1 MKEVYQ
7 VASISRQAH
16 SKEGVNQKNFG
27 IKLQELIINVDALR
41 RAHPGCGVQKMYD
54 TLQPNFIGRDRFI
67 NVMMDLGYR
76 IKRPKNYKRTTYAGK
91 IYFANLIEGMI
102 LKDKNQLWQSDITYI
117 HVGGRFYYLVMII
130 DVYTREIVGYA
141 LSNHMRA
148 EANVRALKMALKANP
163 GSLNGLIHHSDRG
176 SQYSS
181 NEYLKVL
188 RDKNIIPSM
197 GMKGQE
203 NAYAEKLNDTIKNEY
218 IVYRKAQTKEQ
229 LEAAVKQA
237 VTNYNTKR
245 IHNELSGKQSPKTFA
260 KNLLSLSYPQRPT
273 VIVYAEGKKNIGV
286 VSNYTDVLTHKDLWT
301 PVCPIQFN

>member
-7 VASISRQAH
+7 VAGISRQAH
-16 SKEGVNQKNFG
+16 SKEGISQKKFS

-41 RAHPGCGVQKMYD
+41 REHPGCGVQKMYD
-54 TLQPNFIGRDRFI
+54 TLQPHFIGRDRFI
-67 NVMMDLGYR
+67 EIMMDLGYR

-91 IYFANLIEGMI
+91 IHFANLIEGMI
-102 LKDKNQLWQSDITYI
+102 LNGKNQLWQSDITYI
-117 HVGGRFYYLVMII
+117 RLGDRFYYLVLII

-148 EANVRALKMALKANP
+148 EANVRALKMAFKANP
-163 GSLNGLIHHSDRG
+163 GSLKGLIHHSDRG

-181 NEYLKVL
+181 IEYLKAL
-188 RDKNIIPSM
+188 KDKNIIPSM
-197 GMKGQE
+197 GTKGQE

-218 IVYRKAQTKEQ
+218 VVYRKAQTKEQ

-237 VTNYNTKR
+237 ITNYNTKR
-245 IHNELSGKQSPKTFA
+245 IHNELPRKQSPRTFA

-286 VSNYTDVLTHKDLWT
+286 VSNYTDVFTHKDLWT